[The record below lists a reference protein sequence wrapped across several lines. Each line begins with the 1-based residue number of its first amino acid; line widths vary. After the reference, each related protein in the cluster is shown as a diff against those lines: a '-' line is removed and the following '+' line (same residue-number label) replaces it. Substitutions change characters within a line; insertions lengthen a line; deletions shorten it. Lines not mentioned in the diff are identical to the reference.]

1 MEGETYRRYALGS
14 YSEGT
19 RERDRD
25 RISTEDADEPEV
37 EPEAAAVALDTA
49 EPAGELTN
57 EAAKSLKG
65 RLFPVPLPV
74 LPALPVFLLCRLVV
88 KYSGS

>member
-19 RERDRD
+19 RDRDRD
-25 RISTEDADEPEV
+25 RISTEDAEEPEV
-37 EPEAAAVALDTA
+37 EPAEALEPVA
-49 EPAGELTN
+49 AGELTN
-57 EAAKSLKG
+57 EAAKSLNG
-65 RLFPVPLPV
+65 RLFPLPV